1 MSNASSC
8 LRAAA
13 HYARRSQLAA
23 DADARSTYAELARL
37 WSDMAALAARFD
49 RDRDAAAKAQIYAM
63 MDEVGAVRRKVA

>member
-13 HYARRSQLAA
+13 RYTRRSLLAA
-23 DADARSTYAELARL
+23 DADERSTYAELARL

-49 RDRDAAAKAQIYAM
+49 RDGDAAAKAQIYAM